1 MIFLF
6 LYCLLLSFFSFSH
19 RSYPI
24 SVSLYNEKQPVY
36 SVHSLQRHDVNEAR
50 FTLVFEYS

>member
-6 LYCLLLSFFSFSH
+6 LYCLLLSFFSISH
-19 RSYPI
+19 PI
-24 SVSLYNEKQPVY
+24 RLVYHCIMKNSVYCI
-36 SVHSLQRHDVNEAR
+36 HSLQRHDVNEAR